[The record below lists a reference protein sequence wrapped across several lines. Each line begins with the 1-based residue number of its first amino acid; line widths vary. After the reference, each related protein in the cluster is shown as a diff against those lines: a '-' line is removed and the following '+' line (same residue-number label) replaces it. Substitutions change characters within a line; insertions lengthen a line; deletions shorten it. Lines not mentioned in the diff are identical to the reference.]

1 MSNEKKKK
9 ESILENVEKKIKRT
23 AKSVMKEVKSIEE
36 KMVWQGKRY
45 KWGQAGEGKE
55 HDNGKKYEHKEKKHE
70 HKGEKKNE
78 HIENSD
84 NYATS
89 GSEFSNG
96 QFPKRHNIIK
106 EIIHKEMKTE
116 NKELKES
123 ETKMKEKTFDKNEK
137 GITAEKDDF
146 SEWFTQIMLKADLA
160 DYTSVSGCLVIR
172 PTAYAIWEKIK
183 EECDKRFKKLGIK
196 NAYFPLLIPEKT
208 MSKEQEHVEGFAPEV
223 AWVTEAGNTKL
234 NERLAIRPTSETI
247 IYESYSKWIRSWR
260 DLPLKLNLWNNVIRW
275 EFKHPVPFLRTR
287 EFLWNEGHTVFATKE
302 EAEKEKDEIIGIYKD
317 VCEDFLALP
326 SLIGKKSKKETFPGA
341 EYTISMEFY
350 MPNGRCIQGPDFH
363 HDGQNFAKAYNIK
376 FLSKDG
382 KEEYAWQNTWAIS
395 TRMLGVMFAVH
406 SDSKGL
412 ILPPKVAPNKI
423 VIVPILFEDSK
434 EKVLKKCREISRQFE
449 NLGAILDDREEYKPG
464 WKFNE
469 WEMKGIPLRIEIGPR
484 DLESES
490 VMVYR
495 RDNGKKEAIK
505 LKDLKIKVEEML
517 EDIQKSLHK
526 RAQELLKN
534 AIVEVSTLDELK
546 KAVEGKKIGFVPLC
560 KSRACEDE
568 LKFKSGGAKALNIPE
583 EQPSKLGKSVCV
595 MCKKKA
601 EYFAYI
607 GKSY

>member
-1 MSNEKKKK
+1 M
-9 ESILENVEKKIKRT
+9 
-23 AKSVMKEVKSIEE
+23 
-36 KMVWQGKRY
+36 
-45 KWGQAGEGKE
+45 
-55 HDNGKKYEHKEKKHE
+55 
-70 HKGEKKNE
+70 
-78 HIENSD
+78 
-84 NYATS
+84 
-89 GSEFSNG
+89 
-96 QFPKRHNIIK
+96 
-106 EIIHKEMKTE
+106 
-116 NKELKES
+116 
-123 ETKMKEKTFDKNEK
+123 
-137 GITAEKDDF
+137 
-146 SEWFTQIMLKADLA
+146 
-160 DYTSVSGCLVIR
+160 
-172 PTAYAIWEKIK
+172 
-183 EECDKRFKKLGIK
+183 
-196 NAYFPLLIPEKT
+196 
-208 MSKEQEHVEGFAPEV
+208 
-223 AWVTEAGNTKL
+223 
-234 NERLAIRPTSETI
+234 
-247 IYESYSKWIRSWR
+247 
-260 DLPLKLNLWNNVIRW
+260 
-275 EFKHPVPFLRTR
+275 
-287 EFLWNEGHTVFATKE
+287 
-302 EAEKEKDEIIGIYKD
+302 
-317 VCEDFLALP
+317 
-326 SLIGKKSKKETFPGA
+326 
-341 EYTISMEFY
+341 
-350 MPNGRCIQGPDFH
+350 
-363 HDGQNFAKAYNIK
+363 
-376 FLSKDG
+376 
-382 KEEYAWQNTWAIS
+382 
-395 TRMLGVMFAVH
+395 
-406 SDSKGL
+406 
-412 ILPPKVAPNKI
+412 
-423 VIVPILFEDSK
+423 PILFEDSK